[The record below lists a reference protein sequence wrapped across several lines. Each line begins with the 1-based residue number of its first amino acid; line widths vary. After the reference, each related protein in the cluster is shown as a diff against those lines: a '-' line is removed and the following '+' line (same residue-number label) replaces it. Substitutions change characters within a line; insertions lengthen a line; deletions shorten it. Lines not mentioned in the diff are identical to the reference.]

1 MGAVLLDG
9 KGLGREIEDDL
20 KNRVEKL
27 NIEGIE
33 PHLAVILVGDDPA
46 SHVYVRN
53 KENACKRTGI
63 KSTKI
68 ILPSSTSEKEVL
80 DLIGEMNED
89 DNIHGIL
96 VQSPTPKQ
104 IDELQITKKIDPA
117 KDVDGF
123 HPQNLGKLV
132 QGDTDGLLPCTPAG
146 IMKLLEHAKIDL
158 EGKKVTV
165 IGRSRIVGMP
175 LSLML
180 AQKGVDATVTIT
192 HSRSK
197 NIEQIC
203 QSSDVIIAAV
213 GEGIRLKL
221 GFTVFGQREYESKQ
235 VSALAWGA
243 LAIGLVLLITPTR
256 EYAYPLIFSLT
267 FGDPFMGELRRKGI
281 DSKNVILA
289 ACVFVLGI
297 WLACWYAFGTP
308 IIVCLIVAPIAV
320 LAETPR
326 LRYIDDNATMLL
338 IPLAAVVTLEPF
350 LNVM

>member
-1 MGAVLLDG
+1 MTAVLLDG
-9 KGLGREIEDDL
+9 KSLSREIEDDL

-27 NIEGIE
+27 NNKGIE

-68 ILPSSTSEKEVL
+68 ILPPSTSEKEVL
-80 DLIGEMNED
+80 DLIGRMNED

-104 IDELQITKKIDPA
+104 INELKITNKIDPT

-146 IMKLLEHAKIDL
+146 IMKLLEHAKINL

-213 GEGIRLKL
+213 GRPKFVKREWVRKSSVVVDVGISRSINQSTGKSELVGDVEKTAMEVASHMTPVPGGVGPMTIAML
-221 GFTVFGQREYESKQ
+221 LTNTV
-235 VSALAWGA
+235 VSA
-243 LAIGLVLLITPTR
+243 T
-256 EYAYPLIFSLT
+256 
-267 FGDPFMGELRRKGI
+267 K
-281 DSKNVILA
+281 
-289 ACVFVLGI
+289 
-297 WLACWYAFGTP
+297 
-308 IIVCLIVAPIAV
+308 
-320 LAETPR
+320 
-326 LRYIDDNATMLL
+326 
-338 IPLAAVVTLEPF
+338 
-350 LNVM
+350 

>member
-9 KGLGREIEDDL
+9 KGLSREIEDDL

-27 NIEGIE
+27 NNEGIE

-68 ILPSSTSEKEVL
+68 ILPASTSEKEVL
-80 DLIGEMNED
+80 DLIEEMNED
-89 DNIHGIL
+89 DDIHGIL

-104 IDELQITKKIDPA
+104 INELEITNKINPA

-146 IMKLLEHAKIDL
+146 IMKLLIHAKIKL

-213 GEGIRLKL
+213 GRPEFVKKEWIR
-221 GFTVFGQREYESKQ
+221 
-235 VSALAWGA
+235 
-243 LAIGLVLLITPTR
+243 
-256 EYAYPLIFSLT
+256 
-267 FGDPFMGELRRKGI
+267 
-281 DSKNVILA
+281 
-289 ACVFVLGI
+289 
-297 WLACWYAFGTP
+297 
-308 IIVCLIVAPIAV
+308 
-320 LAETPR
+320 
-326 LRYIDDNATMLL
+326 
-338 IPLAAVVTLEPF
+338 
-350 LNVM
+350 